1 MKPVA
6 QWDVYPNPSARLR
19 DEIPFL
25 VDLQSDLLSGL
36 GSRLVAPLA
45 RTRAAS
51 AALPHRLCPVFTI
64 AGSTVT
70 LLPQVSGPIDSRLLK
85 RKVASLRAH
94 AHEIVGA
101 LDSVFVGI

>member
-1 MKPVA
+1 MA

-36 GSRLVAPLA
+36 ESRLVAPLA
-45 RTRAAS
+45 RTRVAS
-51 AALPHRLCPVFTI
+51 AALPRRLCPQFTVDGT
-64 AGSTVT
+64 ALV
-70 LLPQVSGPIDSRLLK
+70 LLPQESGPIDARLLK
-85 RKVASLRAH
+85 RKVMSLRAH

-101 LDSVFVGI
+101 LDAVLSGI